1 MKRGDVVIVSVPG
14 DYGKPRPAIVIQSD
28 LIAQTDSVLV
38 CLLTSTERAT
48 PLYRLALVPT
58 DDNGLKLPSQIM
70 TDKIHAMRRD
80 RVAGPIGTLSANDME
95 RLNTALSLVVGLAD
109 A

>member
-1 MKRGDVVIVSVPG
+1 MKRGDVAIVSVPG
-14 DYGKPRPAIVIQSD
+14 NYGKPRPAIVIRSD
-28 LIAQTDSVLV
+28 RIAQTDSVLV
-38 CLLTSTERAT
+38 CLLTSTERVA
-48 PLYRLALVPT
+48 PLYRLALEPT
-58 DDNGLKLPSQIM
+58 RGNGLRVPSQIM

-80 RVAGPIGTLSANDME
+80 RVSGPIGSLSVEDVE